1 MVGVLG
7 WLACWAAVRSGGGYV
22 NAMSGTS
29 GDQLRHSFGLAKY
42 ERLARIK
49 AGYRPGN
56 PFHDNAYI
64 QPA

>member
-1 MVGVLG
+1 MVGSWAG
-7 WLACWAAVRSGGGYV
+7 WPAGPQSGRGGGYV
-22 NAMSGTS
+22 NAMSGTP